1 MKTRSK
7 LTEISSRL
15 YLVFLM
21 FLVLIPAGTAAF
33 WIFYNVIPQT
43 LVSAST
49 GLPGDFP
56 VPQTLDGFQRF
67 LGFLIFLLPLSAEM
81 FAIVTIMRLLKLY
94 REGIIFSATHVLL
107 FKRLG
112 QALICYGIA
121 GIFQTTGLGLV
132 MTMNNPP
139 GQRMLTLGMWSDD
152 ISLFVVAAVVLML
165 SWVMDEGRKQ
175 AEEQALTV

>member
-21 FLVLIPAGTAAF
+21 FLILIPAGTAAF

-43 LVSAST
+43 LISVST

-56 VPQTLDGFQRF
+56 IPPTLDGFQRL
-67 LGFLIFLLPLSAEM
+67 LGFLISLLPLAAEV

-94 REGIIFSATHVLL
+94 REGIIFSAAHVLL

-112 QALICYGIA
+112 QTLICYGIA
-121 GIFQTTGLGLV
+121 GIFHTTGLGLV

-139 GQRMLTLGMWSDD
+139 GQRMLTLGMGSEDV
-152 ISLFVVAAVVLML
+152 SLFVVAAIVLML
-165 SWVMDEGRKQ
+165 SWVMEEGRKQ

>member
-7 LTEISSRL
+7 LTEVSSRL
-15 YLVFLM
+15 YLVFLI
-21 FLVLIPAGTAAF
+21 FLILIPAGTAAF
-33 WIFYNVIPQT
+33 WIFYNMIPQN
-43 LVSAST
+43 LVSVST
-49 GLPGDFP
+49 GLPVYFP
-56 VPQTLDGFQRF
+56 VPPMLDGFQRF
-67 LGFLIFLLPLSAEM
+67 LGFLISLLPLSVEM

-94 REGIIFSATHVLL
+94 REGIVFSAAHVLL

-112 QALICYGIA
+112 QALICYGIS
-121 GIFQTTGLGLV
+121 GIFHTTGLGLV

-139 GQRMLTLGMWSDD
+139 GQKMLTLGMGSDD
-152 ISLFVVAAVVLML
+152 ISLFVVAAVVLTL

>member
-1 MKTRSK
+1 MTK
-7 LTEISSRL
+7 
-15 YLVFLM
+15 FL
-21 FLVLIPAGTAAF
+21 
-33 WIFYNVIPQT
+33 N
-43 LVSAST
+43 S
-49 GLPGDFP
+49 
-56 VPQTLDGFQRF
+56 
-67 LGFLIFLLPLSAEM
+67 LLPLAAEV

-94 REGIIFSATHVLL
+94 REGIIFSAAHVLL

-112 QALICYGIA
+112 QALICYGIT
-121 GIFQTTGLGLV
+121 GILHTTGLGLV

-139 GQRMLTLGMWSDD
+139 GQRMLTLGMGSDD